1 MSIMD
6 KLDKKTHGEL
16 MYRLGRM
23 DAILEDMRTITTRFH
38 IEAQQ
43 IREGHSA
50 PLVKAMDEALGRRA
64 PQQEIEE

>member
-1 MSIMD
+1 MSLD
-6 KLDKKTHGEL
+6 NLDKKTYGEL

-43 IREGHSA
+43 IREGLSA
-50 PLVKAMDEALGRRA
+50 PLVKAMDDVLGRTL
-64 PQQEIEE
+64 PQQETEE